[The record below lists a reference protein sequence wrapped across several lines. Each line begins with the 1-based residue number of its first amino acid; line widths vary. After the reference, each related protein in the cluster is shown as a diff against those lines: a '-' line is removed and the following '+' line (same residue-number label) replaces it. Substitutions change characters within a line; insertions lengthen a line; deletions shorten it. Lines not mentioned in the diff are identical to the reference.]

1 MGIHTR
7 SRHYLRSS
15 DSKKIIK
22 ELGKAFD
29 PSNIGDVFKGKRFE
43 LVTTDVCDIILVEDV
58 PMIFMPDGE
67 PFLTVRGALEV
78 KPEARIVVVDA
89 GATKFVVNGADVMR
103 PGIVQADPG
112 IKAGDLV
119 IIIEEAHRK
128 ALAIGRALIPGD
140 EMIGDSGKAVQSLH
154 YVGDAIWEVTR

>member
-7 SRHYLRSS
+7 SRHCLRNS
-15 DSKKIIK
+15 DAKKIIK
-22 ELGKAFD
+22 ELKKAFD
-29 PSNIGDVFKGKRFE
+29 PSDIGGVFEGKQFE
-43 LVTTDVCDIILVEDV
+43 LVTTDVCNLILVDGV
-58 PMIFMPDGE
+58 PMIFMPDDE

-89 GATKFVVNGADVMR
+89 GAIRFVVNGADVMR
-103 PGIVQADPG
+103 PGIVQADPD

-119 IIIEEAHRK
+119 IVIEEVHRK

-140 EMIGDSGKAVQSLH
+140 AMVGSSGKAVKSLH

>member
-15 DSKKIIK
+15 DAKKILK

-29 PSNIGDVFKGKRFE
+29 PSDIGDVFKGKRFE

-78 KPEARIVVVDA
+78 KPEVRIVVVDA
-89 GATKFVVNGADVMR
+89 GATRFVVNGADVMR
-103 PGIVQADPG
+103 PGIVQVDPD
-112 IKAGDLV
+112 IQEGDLV
-119 IIIEEAHRK
+119 IVIEEAHRK

-140 EMIGDSGKAVQSLH
+140 EMIGDSGKAIKTLH
-154 YVGDAIWEVTR
+154 YVGDTIWEVTR

>member
-15 DSKKIIK
+15 DAKKIIK

-29 PSNIGDVFKGKRFE
+29 PSDIGDVFKGKRFE

-67 PFLTVRGALEV
+67 PFLTVRGALLAS
-78 KPEARIVVVDA
+78 PEARIVVVDA
-89 GATKFVVNGADVMR
+89 GATRFVVNGADVMR

-119 IIIEEAHRK
+119 IVIEEAHRK

-140 EMIGDSGKAVQSLH
+140 EMVGDSGKAVKSLH
-154 YVGDAIWEVTR
+154 YVGDTIWEVTQ